1 MPATV
6 IAQTQ
11 PAAFPW
17 PALAGGAFLGVAI
30 TLAFLTVRRVFRQA
44 HQPQATGIEKAEGV
58 CGGAARI
65 RQTRIPVWQLVE
77 ARDMGISDAKLL
89 ADYPDL
95 SAQDLVNAWAY
106 ARSHPKEIEGE
117 IRQNNEIFED
127 EVA

>member
-11 PAAFPW
+11 SAAFPW
-17 PALAGGAFLGVAI
+17 PALAGGAFLGVAL
-30 TLAFLTVRRVFRQA
+30 TLAFLSVRRALRQA
-44 HQPQATGIEKAEGV
+44 HQPQVTGIEKMEGV

-106 ARSHPKEIEGE
+106 ARSYPGE
-117 IRQNNEIFED
+117 IKTEIYEN

>member
-11 PAAFPW
+11 PGAFPW
-17 PALAGGAFLGVAI
+17 PALAAGAFLGVAI
-30 TLAFLTVRRVFRQA
+30 TLAFLSVRRVVRHA
-44 HQPQATGIEKAEGV
+44 HQPQVTGIEKTEGV

-77 ARDMGISDAKLL
+77 ARDMGISDAQLL

-95 SAQDLVNAWAY
+95 SAQDLVNACTY
-106 ARSHPKEIEGE
+106 VRFYPEEIKTE
-117 IRQNNEIFED
+117 IYEN

>member
-1 MPATV
+1 MPPTV

-17 PALAGGAFLGVAI
+17 PALAGGALLGVAI
-30 TLAFLTVRRVFRQA
+30 TLAFMSIRRVIRQA
-44 HQPQATGIEKAEGV
+44 HQPQGTWIEKTEGV

-77 ARDMGISDAKLL
+77 ARDIGISDAQLL

-106 ARSHPKEIEGE
+106 ARSYPEEIKTE
-117 IRQNNEIFED
+117 IYEN